1 MKINQYNFWISD
13 NQLKD
18 VVIFLNEIMQS
29 DAYFD
34 LENIK
39 YELFQTDTVI
49 EIYFNLYTTINI
61 VINIARDS
69 DDREIILWH
78 IDYYD
83 EITEK
88 ITELKVFLSS
98 IENKV

>member
-1 MKINQYNFWISD
+1 MNQYIFWISD

-29 DAYFD
+29 DTYFD

-39 YELFQTDTVI
+39 YELFQTDTVR
-49 EIYFNLYTTINI
+49 EIYFNLYTTSNI

-69 DDREIILWH
+69 DDREIILWY

-98 IENKV
+98 FENKF